1 MCRLVCQPDFLV
13 TPSGFSLYSLVFPRC
28 IAPQTVPVL
37 VDVSVCVFAFVHSVW
52 AEDVGVCAV
61 RVPSHPF
68 PLSSCSL
75 DAFLLGG
82 EGRIAGPLASCPS
95 QNRCLPRLSEQRDGW
110 TLSDISGRPMRSQAS
125 VVAPMGGRGAGPT
138 AGEPGG
144 QGWPSSR
151 RGVFGAH
158 VARGGAGDSRQLRW
172 RRRSPARASPGRRAR
187 APPAAA
193 QLPVAPA
200 RAPPARL
207 MPPGAERAGGPVA
220 AGR

>member
-1 MCRLVCQPDFLV
+1 M
-13 TPSGFSLYSLVFPRC
+13 
-28 IAPQTVPVL
+28 PVL
-37 VDVSVCVFAFVHSVW
+37 ADVSVCVCIRAQQRGGGRGRAVQSAFL
-52 AEDVGVCAV
+52 
-61 RVPSHPF
+61 PIPF

-75 DAFLLGG
+75 AAFLLGG
-82 EGRIAGPLASCPS
+82 EGGIADPLASCPS
-95 QNRCLPRLSEQRDGW
+95 QNRCLPRLSEERDGW
-110 TLSDISGRPMRSQAS
+110 TLSDIRDRPMRSQAS

-151 RGVFGAH
+151 RGVLGAH
-158 VARGGAGDSRQLRW
+158 VARGGSGDSRQLRW

-187 APPAAA
+187 APPALA
-193 QLPVAPA
+193 QLPGAPA
-200 RAPPARL
+200 RAPARL